1 MSNFLHKC
9 NGNCKIYMVLLIVT
23 LCLLLFQCYNKENF
37 DDEIKTGSVQSVQSV
52 QGSVQSVQSVQPL
65 QSVQAVQS
73 VQEKVKKE
81 QESQKWIFFYIPLIF
96 FILLLFILFMF
107 MFFSSMKPKL

>member
-52 QGSVQSVQSVQPL
+52 QPL

-96 FILLLFILFMF
+96 FISPSIYSISLFVIDLII
-107 MFFSSMKPKL
+107 KHKLIKLYNFLI